1 MNSNTS
7 TQPKRKHLLDI
18 IAERLGCACLSD
30 LRMPQYRER
39 ALKELQ
45 EGDFDHLEVNE
56 YKDAVHYLAPPLKTM
71 LYGTTEDK
79 NCLRAG
85 RAEINIS
92 LSSLSITAMIH
103 SYQRCAAINMKLPSA
118 WWTAIRDLK
127 RSRPPMRIDRIP
139 Q

>member
-39 ALKELQ
+39 AMKELQ
-45 EGDFDHLEVNE
+45 EGDFDHLEANE

-79 NCLRAG
+79 
-85 RAEINIS
+85 
-92 LSSLSITAMIH
+92 
-103 SYQRCAAINMKLPSA
+103 KLFESWQSGNQYFTVIA
-118 WWTAIRDLK
+118 L
-127 RSRPPMRIDRIP
+127 
-139 Q
+139 